1 MQAGAFSM
9 RNNAE
14 RVQSRVAR
22 LGNVQV
28 MSTSVNGAA
37 MYRVRIGPVV
47 NEEQAHR
54 LLARVVESGYPGARI
69 VGN

>member
-47 NEEQAHR
+47 NGEQAHR

>member
-1 MQAGAFSM
+1 
-9 RNNAE
+9 
-14 RVQSRVAR
+14 
-22 LGNVQV
+22 
-28 MSTSVNGAA
+28 